1 MELRALGTEINVSME
16 DRRNDSYEENKPK
29 EEFKSFGGSGNRLG
43 ASESTTSSAAPPT
56 STAPTPTVDVD
67 STKPTTKLRI
77 RLASGKQVV
86 QGLNPN
92 TINILLNV
100 SFQNSTNHI
109 RLPI

>member
-1 MELRALGTEINVSME
+1 MKIHDFFRFLDKITKGELPMELRALGTEINVSME

-29 EEFKSFGGSGNRLG
+29 EQFKSFGGSGNRLG

-86 QGLNPN
+86 QG
-92 TINILLNV
+92 
-100 SFQNSTNHI
+100 
-109 RLPI
+109 